1 VYLTYARRPSADVAL
16 LIETAGEPLALAPA
30 ARTLVRETSP
40 GAAVLATTTLAR
52 HMAEAWHED
61 WLLAVLGTSLSAL
74 GILLALA
81 GLYAAV
87 ALLTGRRTR
96 EFGIRLAL
104 GARPSEV
111 VSLVLRQ
118 GLGIALAGAAAGVP
132 AALVAARL
140 LRGFL
145 HGVSP
150 LDLRV
155 LAASAVAAVVL
166 GLLASGA
173 PAARAVSTE
182 PARVLRLE

>member
-1 VYLTYARRPSADVAL
+1 
-16 LIETAGEPLALAPA
+16 
-30 ARTLVRETSP
+30 
-40 GAAVLATTTLAR
+40 
-52 HMAEAWHED
+52 MAEAWHED

-87 ALLTGRRTR
+87 ALLTARRTR

-111 VSLVLRQ
+111 SLSSCARAWASLSPEPPPASRPPSSPPGSA
-118 GLGIALAGAAAGVP
+118 GLP
-132 AALVAARL
+132 PR
-140 LRGFL
+140 RE
-145 HGVSP
+145 P
-150 LDLRV
+150 PRPPV
-155 LAASAVAAVVL
+155 LAASAVAAVL
-166 GLLASGA
+166 MGLLASAA